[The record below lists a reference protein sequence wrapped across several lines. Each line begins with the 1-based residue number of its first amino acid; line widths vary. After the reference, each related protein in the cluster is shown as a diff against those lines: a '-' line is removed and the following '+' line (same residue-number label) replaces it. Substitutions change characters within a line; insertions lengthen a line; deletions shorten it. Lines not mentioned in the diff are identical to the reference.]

1 MDLEFLNGF
10 FEGLSTGLVETII
23 SPMGAGVVSVCIAA
37 TTFTFIFAWI
47 RKARR
52 AASTS

>member
-10 FEGLSTGLVETII
+10 FDGLATGMVETII

-37 TTFTFIFAWI
+37 TTFSFIFAWV